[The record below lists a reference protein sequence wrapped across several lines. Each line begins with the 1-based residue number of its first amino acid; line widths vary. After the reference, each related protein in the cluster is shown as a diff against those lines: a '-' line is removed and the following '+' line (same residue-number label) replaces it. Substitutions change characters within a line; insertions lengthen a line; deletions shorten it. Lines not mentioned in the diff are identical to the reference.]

1 MKLEEARQ
9 ILDNAGFLLEMD
21 DDYYFSSSDEIDE
34 IEAYEKSKKNW
45 NKTIANKQSDAK
57 RLAPSIKKLLNEKGW
72 RAQFYQKE
80 WVGGP
85 CFYVRGML
93 TSTCKFYARLD
104 FITEPLPTFGS
115 DSKITIDEDGVFVRT
130 RKINSNS
137 NLGKTCPKDIQKG
150 YNKFLSDLKDILNSI
165 GG

>member
-1 MKLEEARQ
+1 MELKEAKK
-9 ILDNAGFLLEMD
+9 ILKNAGYLCEMD
-21 DDYYFSSSDEIDE
+21 DDYYFSSTDELDDFVE
-34 IEAYEKSKKNW
+34 HEKAHKNW
-45 NKTIANKQSDAK
+45 LKTLAKKQSDAK
-57 RLAPSIKKLLNEKGW
+57 RLVPAIKKLLNAKGW

-80 WVGGP
+80 WTGGP

-104 FITEPLPTFGS
+104 FVTEPLPTFGT

-130 RKINSNS
+130 RKIDSNP

-150 YNKFLSDLKDILNSI
+150 YDKFLSDLKDVLNSI